1 MKLAKKVVLAAAVL
15 PLALGTASAYA
26 FGGKDHK
33 RGGPGECGGGFDRGM
48 MRQLDLTDAQQEQLK
63 QMRSE
68 GKQAMKEA
76 FKQNFETRQA
86 QREAHQ
92 AQMQQLMLADN
103 FDQATA
109 NELAK
114 QMVEKQTERKVKMLE
129 KQHQMLSILTPEQK
143 AKFTE
148 MQQER
153 MGKCAEKMQK
163 RFNDNDA

>member
-33 RGGPGECGGGFDRGM
+33 RGGPGECGGGFERGM
-48 MRQLDLTDAQQEQLK
+48 MRQLDLTDAQQQQLK

-68 GKQAMKEA
+68 GKQAMQAE
-76 FKQNFETRQA
+76 FKQSFQTRQA

-92 AQMQQLMLADN
+92 AQIQQLMLADN
-103 FDQATA
+103 FDQAAA

-114 QMVEKQTERKVKMLE
+114 EMVEQQTEHKVKMLE
-129 KQHQMLSILTPEQK
+129 KQHQMMSVLTPEQK

-148 MQQER
+148 LQQER
-153 MGKCAEKMQK
+153 MGKCAEKMQQ
-163 RFNDNDA
+163 RFNNNDA